1 MNIVVCLS
9 RDLTVFSN
17 MTYLADGGGF
27 THASLGLSEDA
38 EYYYSFN
45 FKGLKKEY
53 RTSLK
58 KKPRE
63 MQRFIIAVDEAAAE
77 RLKQIISEMETQKE
91 KYQYAKLGVSLR
103 LLSLPN
109 ENPKEDAY
117 YCSQFVA
124 AVLRESGCV
133 AINKNPADCTPND
146 LLLELQNSGQI
157 IKVEE
162 ESDLPDPGEV
172 TIGKASDQIEKVYD
186 KLPDLVAKSL
196 NPLYEKVMDKLDV
209 AEDAVGESPEKLAK
223 LTSGLLKNGTGKL
236 MEAKEVMNAILPRKR
251 EKKQVTE
258 HIVIHPASHEEAVQ
272 AAKLEAICF
281 PPGVADTEED
291 VIRRYETA
299 PELFYVAVDEDNG
312 TVVGMLNGIATDETA
327 FRDAFFTDASLH
339 SENGAN
345 AMLLGLEV
353 LPEYRHRGIAAE
365 LMRTLLINER
375 VRGRKH
381 AVLTCLDDK
390 VEMYEKLGFE
400 DLGIS
405 ASSWGGEEWHEMI
418 CILNA

>member
-58 KKPRE
+58 KRPRE
-63 MQRFIIAVDEAAAE
+63 MQRFIIDVPQEAAD
-77 RLKQIISEMETQKE
+77 RLVQIISEMETEKE

-124 AVLRESGCV
+124 AVLKESGCV

-146 LLLELQNSGQI
+146 LLKELQDSGQI
-157 IKVEE
+157 IRVEE
-162 ESDLPDPGEV
+162 ESDLLDPGEA
-172 TIGKASDQIEKVYD
+172 TIGKASDQIEKMYD
-186 KLPDLVAKSL
+186 KLPGFVAKGL

-209 AEDAVGESPEKLAK
+209 AEDAVDESPEKLAK

-236 MEAKEVMNAILPRKR
+236 MEAKDVMQAILPHKR
-251 EKKQVTE
+251 EKKQISDT
-258 HIVIHPASHEEAVQ
+258 IVIHLATPDEAKE

-281 PPGVADTEED
+281 PLGMADTEED
-291 VIRRYETA
+291 VIKRYETA
-299 PELFYVAVDEDNG
+299 PELFYVAVDEGHG

-353 LPEYRHRGIAAE
+353 LPQYRHRGIAAE

-375 VRGRKH
+375 VRGRKN
-381 AVLTCLDDK
+381 AILTCLADK
-390 VEMYEKLGFE
+390 VAMYEKLGFE

-405 ASSWGGEEWHEMI
+405 ESSWGGEEWHEMI
-418 CILNA
+418 CHLS

>member
-63 MQRFIIAVDEAAAE
+63 MQRFIIAVDEDAAE

-124 AVLRESGCV
+124 AVLKESGCV

-223 LTSGLLKNGTGKL
+223 LTSELLKNGTGKL

-251 EKKQVTE
+251 EKKQMTE

-281 PPGVADTEED
+281 PPGGQP
-291 VIRRYETA
+291 IQRR
-299 PELFYVAVDEDNG
+299 
-312 TVVGMLNGIATDETA
+312 M
-327 FRDAFFTDASLH
+327 
-339 SENGAN
+339 
-345 AMLLGLEV
+345 
-353 LPEYRHRGIAAE
+353 
-365 LMRTLLINER
+365 
-375 VRGRKH
+375 
-381 AVLTCLDDK
+381 
-390 VEMYEKLGFE
+390 
-400 DLGIS
+400 
-405 ASSWGGEEWHEMI
+405 
-418 CILNA
+418 